1 MAGAVRARRKAE
13 RPNEILEAAFEEF
26 VLHGYAA
33 TRLEDVAARA
43 GVTKGTIYVYFEN
56 KERLFEAL
64 AREGG
69 KELHARIAPF
79 LDDQSEPTADAIRTD
94 LVFLFR
100 TCSNDRRSQELLRLL
115 ISEAVRF
122 PGLVDQHFEG
132 FLVPVLDKL
141 KQRLKRGVETGAFRE
156 TSALEY
162 PELLMAPALSIHIW
176 KLLFAERRPLDVEQY
191 IQTAVD
197 LLLKGLLPSTPS
209 SPARSKGALRSEK

>member
-64 AREGG
+64 AHECG
-69 KELHARIAPF
+69 KELHARIATF
-79 LDDQSEPTADAIRTD
+79 LEEDSEPTAESIRAN
-94 LVFLFR
+94 LVFLFHA
-100 TCSNDRRSQELLRLL
+100 CADDRRSQEFLRLL

-122 PGLVDQHFEG
+122 PALVDEHFES
-132 FLVPVLDKL
+132 FFAPILEKL
-141 KQRLKRGVETGAFRE
+141 KQRMQRGIETGVFHASRAVDF
-156 TSALEY
+156 
-162 PELLMAPALSIHIW
+162 PELLMGPALSIHIW

-191 IQTAVD
+191 IETSVD
-197 LLLKGLLPSTPS
+197 LLLKGLLSSTPGS
-209 SPARSKGALRSEK
+209 SARSKGTLRSEK